1 MNKGLTDEEKF
12 KVIRPILGYKKL
24 DHNMPI
30 VRRVSEEQLDFE
42 KMVPMG
48 IQNLSTKYNNENKL
62 VLTFNYDR
70 ILERMWRDPFKYIPK
85 LQTAMAVAT
94 PDFSVYSNMNPIEIE
109 HNVYK
114 NRWLGNLW
122 QHYNIMTLPTLTWGD
137 EYTYDICFRGVEKNS
152 IVVISTL
159 GCEDHEEVFLNGFN
173 EMKKR
178 INPPLIVV
186 FGKMIEGMTGRFI
199 NIQYEE
205 AFNKNKKTN
214 NYKQLE
220 LFHEP
225 VIFEVKDV
233 I

>member
-1 MNKGLTDEEKF
+1 
-12 KVIRPILGYKKL
+12 
-24 DHNMPI
+24 
-30 VRRVSEEQLDFE
+30 
-42 KMVPMG
+42 
-48 IQNLSTKYNNENKL
+48 
-62 VLTFNYDR
+62 
-70 ILERMWRDPFKYIPK
+70 
-85 LQTAMAVAT
+85 
-94 PDFSVYSNMNPIEIE
+94 
-109 HNVYK
+109 
-114 NRWLGNLW
+114 
-122 QHYNIMTLPTLTWGD
+122 
-137 EYTYDICFRGVEKNS
+137 
-152 IVVISTL
+152 
-159 GCEDHEEVFLNGFN
+159 
-173 EMKKR
+173 MKKR